1 MKNFINFVVKQPNVG
16 FKNTT
21 RKKRGQQNGENHMNK
36 NLEKIILTL
45 TDWNKDGKTQWWEPL
60 LSLLFIIMFWV
71 GMAGAVIFAL
81 WLGK

>member
-1 MKNFINFVVKQPNVG
+1 
-16 FKNTT
+16 
-21 RKKRGQQNGENHMNK
+21 MNK
-36 NLEKIILTL
+36 NLKKIILAL
-45 TDWNKDGKTQWWEPL
+45 TDWNKDGETQWWEPL